1 MNTLPAS
8 PSQEIQ
14 LKGINASPG
23 ICIGKAYLVGI
34 KGVDVVE
41 SYYIGD
47 KELQKE
53 IKRFKSAVKDAADEL
68 RAISEDVPEEL
79 RKHSDILETHVVLLK
94 DKMLYDKT
102 IETIKNEH
110 VNAEWALR
118 KVTTDVK
125 SMFESI
131 SDGYLKERAYDIEQV
146 SQRIMNN
153 LVGSKQANLKEISK
167 RVILVAHDLSPADT
181 SQIEKNQIMGFV
193 TDRGG
198 RASHTSIIARALEI
212 PAVLGLEV
220 ATRMI
225 KNDDLLILDGSTGV
239 IIINPDEKTLLEF
252 ERRRALYEDFKAS
265 VIKSSHLKAETL
277 DGHYVPVMGNIE
289 LPEEV
294 SSVIDLGG
302 EGIGLY
308 RTEFQYLNRPSF
320 PSEEELFKK
329 YKEVVEVMAPKS
341 VTIRTL
347 DINGDKAITNS
358 HSEEDNPALGL
369 RAIRYCLKKPEVFI
383 PQLRAI
389 LRASAFGNVRIL
401 FPLIS
406 SFHEIVDAKKK
417 LKEAAESL
425 DKEGIS
431 YDKNIRIGIMIE
443 VPSAVTIADL
453 LADEADFFSI
463 GTNDLIQY
471 SFAVDRGNK
480 QVAYLYRA
488 LDPAIIRMLKH
499 VSDVGK
505 QKNIEVY
512 MCGEMA
518 GEPINAPILLG
529 LGIDGLSMS
538 PQVMPEVK
546 SVIRSLEKKEAEKLL
561 QEVLKKTTAVEILEL
576 LKERYGS
583 VLPEQITA
591 WQ

>member
-1 MNTLPAS
+1 MPTYNS
-8 PSQEIQ
+8 KEIR

-23 ICIGKAYLVGI
+23 ICIGKAYLVGNQ
-34 KGVDVVE
+34 GVDVVE
-41 SYYIGD
+41 TYYIGD

-53 IKRFKSAVKDAADEL
+53 IKRFKSAVKGAQDEL
-68 RAISEDVPEEL
+68 RAISENVPEEL

-102 IETIKNEH
+102 IETIKNER

-118 KVTTDVK
+118 KVATDIR
-125 SMFESI
+125 SMFQSI
-131 SDGYLKERAYDIEQV
+131 SDDYLKERAFDIEQV
-146 SQRIMNN
+146 AERIINN
-153 LVGSKQANLKEISK
+153 LVGSNRTNFKEISK

-181 SQIEKNQIMGFV
+181 SQIATEQIMGFI

-198 RASHTSIIARALEI
+198 RASHTSIIARSLEI
-212 PAVLGLEV
+212 PAVLGLEN
-220 ATRMI
+220 ATKMI
-225 KNDDLLILDGSTGV
+225 KNDDLLILDGTTGV
-239 IIINPDEKTLLEF
+239 VIINPDDQTLVEF
-252 ERRRALYEDFKAS
+252 EERKTRYEEYKSAI
-265 VIKSSHLKAETL
+265 IKNSHLQAKTK
-277 DGHYVPVMGNIE
+277 DGLHVHVMGNIE
-289 LPEEV
+289 MPEEV
-294 SSVIDLGG
+294 SAVIDFGG
-302 EGIGLY
+302 DGIGLY

-320 PSEEELFKK
+320 PSEDQLFMK
-329 YKEVVEVMAPKS
+329 YKEVVEVMAPKP

-347 DINGDKAITNS
+347 DINGDKAIANS
-358 HSEEDNPALGL
+358 FSDEENPALGL
-369 RAIRYCLKKPEVFI
+369 RAIRYCLRKPDVFK

-406 SFHEIVDAKKK
+406 SYHEIIEAKK
-417 LKEAAESL
+417 LLNEAADSL
-425 DKEGIS
+425 NKDGLA
-431 YDKNIRIGIMIE
+431 YDKNMQVGIMIE

-488 LDPAIIRMLKH
+488 LDLAIIRMIKH
-499 VSDVGK
+499 VTDIGK
-505 QKNIEVY
+505 QKNIKVF

-518 GEPINAPILLG
+518 GDPIHVPILLG
-529 LGIDGLSMS
+529 LGIHELSMS
-538 PQVMPEVK
+538 PQSMPAVK
-546 SVIRSLEKKEAEKLL
+546 SMIRSLDLKEMDTFIK
-561 QEVLKKTTAVEILEL
+561 EVMGKTTATDILEL
-576 LKERYGS
+576 LKNRYGHI
-583 VLPEQITA
+583 LPDQVNA

>member
-1 MNTLPAS
+1 MKTAS
-8 PSQEIQ
+8 KEIR

-23 ICIGKAYLVGI
+23 ICIGKAYLVGS

-53 IKRFKSAVKDAADEL
+53 IKRFKSAVKSARDEL
-68 RAISEDVPEEL
+68 RTISENMPEDL

-102 IETIKNEH
+102 IEIIKAEH

-118 KVTTDVK
+118 KVATDVQ
-125 SMFESI
+125 SMFQSI
-131 SDGYLKERAYDIEQV
+131 PDGYLKERAFDIEQV
-146 SQRIMNN
+146 AERIMNN
-153 LVGSKQANLKEISK
+153 LTGSDRTNFNEISK

-181 SQIEKNQIMGFV
+181 SQIETDRIMGFI

-198 RASHTSIIARALEI
+198 RASHTSIIARSLEI
-212 PAVLGLEV
+212 PAVLGLET
-220 ATRMI
+220 ATQTI
-225 KNDDLLILDGSTGV
+225 KNDDLLIIDGTTGV
-239 IIINPDEKTLLEF
+239 VVIHPDDQTLVEF
-252 ERRRALYEDFKAS
+252 EERRTSYEEYKAAA
-265 VIKSSHLKAETL
+265 IKDSHLRAETK
-277 DGHYVPVMGNIE
+277 DGLHIPVLGNIE

-302 EGIGLY
+302 DGIGLY
-308 RTEFQYLNRPSF
+308 RTEFQYLNQPSF
-320 PSEEELFKK
+320 PSEEQLFKK
-329 YKEVVEVMAPKS
+329 YKEVVEVMAPKP
-341 VTIRTL
+341 VIIRTL
-347 DINGDKAITNS
+347 DINGDKAIANS
-358 HSEEDNPALGL
+358 TSDEENPALGL

-406 SFHEIVDAKKK
+406 SYHEIIDAKKI
-417 LKEAAESL
+417 LKDAGDSL
-425 DKEGIS
+425 DADGLP
-431 YDKNIRIGIMIE
+431 YDKDIEVGIMIE

-453 LADEADFFSI
+453 LAEEADFFSI

-488 LDPAIIRMLKH
+488 LDPSIIRMIKH
-499 VSDVGK
+499 VSDVSK
-505 QKNIEVY
+505 QKNIKVF

-518 GEPINAPILLG
+518 GDPINVPILLG
-529 LGIDGLSMS
+529 LGIDELSMS
-538 PQVMPEVK
+538 PQSMPAVK
-546 SVIRSLEKKEAEKLL
+546 NMIRSLDVNETKDFTKQVLEKS
-561 QEVLKKTTAVEILEL
+561 TASEILES
-576 LKERYGS
+576 LKSTYGDI
-583 VLPEQITA
+583 LPEQINA
-591 WQ
+591 WK